1 MKTLICTDGSDQAE
15 NAIRFGG
22 LIASACEAETTL
34 LGITE
39 DKGDKDEIFD
49 SLKRGQQALKDQKV
63 KAEATSKVG
72 EPLKE
77 IVKRT
82 EDADYDLVVIGATRK
97 GARGPF
103 LMSAKAYKIVK
114 EVEAPV
120 LVVLG
125 KRKALKRILICSG
138 DQKRF
143 DKAVE
148 FTARIA
154 KAAGASVTLFH
165 VLIEPPLLYADLIR
179 MEEDVDLLL
188 ESNSTL
194 ARKLKDEKKILD
206 KMAVDNQ
213 IRLSHGH
220 IINKIIK
227 EVRGED
233 YDLVVAGSSRH
244 SGKLQSYFIGNITRQ
259 ILNRADRP
267 VLVVRTDEGLEIG
280 RRLKQVVSKIADAFA
295 KSEKDSDK
303 KSD

>member
-1 MKTLICTDGSDQAE
+1 MKVLICTDGSDQAE

-39 DKGDKDEIFD
+39 DEGDKDEIFD
-49 SLKRGQQALKDQKV
+49 SLKRGQQQLLKDLKV

-72 EPLKE
+72 EPIKE

-82 EDADYDLVVIGATRK
+82 EDDEYDLVVIGATRK

-114 EVEAPV
+114 EVEPPV

-125 KRKALKRILICSG
+125 QRKDLKRILICSG

-194 ARKLKDEKKILD
+194 AKKLKDEKKILD
-206 KMAVDNQ
+206 KMEVDNQ

-220 IINKIIK
+220 ITNKI
-227 EVRGED
+227 
-233 YDLVVAGSSRH
+233 
-244 SGKLQSYFIGNITRQ
+244 
-259 ILNRADRP
+259 
-267 VLVVRTDEGLEIG
+267 
-280 RRLKQVVSKIADAFA
+280 LK
-295 KSEKDSDK
+295 
-303 KSD
+303 

>member
-1 MKTLICTDGSDQAE
+1 MKILICTDGSDQAE

-39 DKGDKDEIFD
+39 DEGDKDEIFD
-49 SLKRGQQALKDQKV
+49 SLKRGQQQLLKDLKV

-72 EPLKE
+72 EPIKE

-82 EDADYDLVVIGATRK
+82 EDDEYDLVVIGATRK

-114 EVEAPV
+114 EVEPPV

-125 KRKALKRILICSG
+125 NRKDLKRILICSG
-138 DQKRF
+138 DQERF
-143 DKAVE
+143 DGAVE
-148 FTARIA
+148 FTAGIA
-154 KAAGASVTLFH
+154 KAATASVTLFH

-206 KMAVDNQ
+206 KMEVDNQ

-220 IINKIIK
+220 IVNKIIK

-280 RRLKQVVSKIADAFA
+280 RRLKHVVSKITDAFA

-303 KSD
+303 K